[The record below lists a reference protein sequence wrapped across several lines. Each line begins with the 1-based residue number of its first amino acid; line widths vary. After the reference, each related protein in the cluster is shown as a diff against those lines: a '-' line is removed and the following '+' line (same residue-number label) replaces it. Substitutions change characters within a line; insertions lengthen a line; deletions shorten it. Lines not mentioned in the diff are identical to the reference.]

1 MAPRDTMSGPGS
13 IPLQARTAM
22 SLHPDQQAEFLA
34 FAGRLA
40 DAASAVTLAY
50 FRAAFDVVDKG
61 STRFDPVTAADREAE
76 RAMREL
82 IRSTY
87 PSHGILGEEEQGIA
101 GTDPFSWVLDP
112 IDGTRAFI
120 TGLPLWGTLI
130 ALNDGQRPAL
140 GIMDQ
145 PFTRERFSGD
155 GSNAWLNGKP
165 LRVRPCASL
174 AEAKLI
180 CTTPDMF
187 ETGEQWDAFQR
198 VARAARMQRY
208 GGDCY
213 GYCMVAAGHVDAVV
227 EAGLQPYDV
236 QALIPIVEGAGGI
249 LTSWTGGDP
258 QHGGA
263 VVACGDARV
272 HREILR
278 LLNAQG

>member
-1 MAPRDTMSGPGS
+1 MSMH
-13 IPLQARTAM
+13 A
-22 SLHPDQQAEFLA
+22 DQQSEYLA

-40 DAASAVTLAY
+40 DAASAVTLPY
-50 FRAAFDVVDKG
+50 FRAPISVVDKG
-61 STRFDPVTAADREAE
+61 TARFDPVTVADREAE
-76 RAMREL
+76 LAMRAL

-87 PSHGILGEEEQGIA
+87 PAHGILGEEEQRIT
-101 GTDPFSWVLDP
+101 GTDPHHWVLDP

-130 ALNDGQRPAL
+130 ALNDGQRPVL
-140 GIMDQ
+140 GVMDQ

-155 GSNAWLNGKP
+155 RERAWLNGNP
-165 LRVRPCASL
+165 LQVRPCAALS
-174 AEAKLI
+174 EATLL

-187 ETGEQWDAFQR
+187 ESGEQWDAFQR

-213 GYCMVAAGHVDAVV
+213 GYCMVAAGQVDAVV

-249 LTSWTGGDP
+249 MTSWTGGDP

-272 HREILR
+272 HAEILR
-278 LLNAQG
+278 LLNSPG